1 MSHEIMKRVTTV
13 VAAARALADD
23 KTASI
28 APELYDRLTED
39 GSLVKHGTRIN
50 WNGVLKKAAVDL
62 WDTPENNPD
71 NAPALW
77 EDIQYRAGHRII
89 PEVIT
94 VTTAFS
100 KDETGWW
107 GDVLYYSLMDANV
120 RTPEAYPA
128 GWAVYTETQQ

>member
-13 VAAARALADD
+13 VAAAREMVDD
-23 KTASI
+23 KTATI

-50 WNGVLKKAAVDL
+50 WNGTLKKAAVDL
-62 WDTPENNPD
+62 WDTKENNPD
-71 NAPALW
+71 NAPTLW

-89 PEVIT
+89 SEVIT
-94 VTTAFS
+94 VTAAFS

-107 GDVLYYSLMDANV
+107 GDVLYRSLVDSNV
-120 RTPEAYPA
+120 YTPEQYANN
-128 GWAVYTETQQ
+128 WEIVE